1 MYIKSYKGSPM
12 CLELSL
18 FKQTGTGEDDAA
30 KRKSQSSIGGKVLQN
45 VANMGIKLTSLNN
58 APIKLDALE
67 IANVYGT
74 STDINSQLTAHY
86 YGNIQAN
93 IMRVLA
99 SSDLI
104 GNPYNLVDNLG
115 SGMKKFYYEPVNG
128 FMEGPL

>member
-1 MYIKSYKGSPM
+1 
-12 CLELSL
+12 
-18 FKQTGTGEDDAA
+18 
-30 KRKSQSSIGGKVLQN
+30 
-45 VANMGIKLTSLNN
+45 MGIKLTSLNN

-67 IANVYGT
+67 ISNVYGT

-115 SGMKKFYYEPVNG
+115 SVMKKFYYEPVNG